1 MTCKG
6 QIAEQNANEHVLA
19 IAPQGNL
26 QMSPNFFWNFSHVFN
41 TEARIFDHFLNFPN
55 RANVH
60 TYAYFL
66 KTINTEYTYLVFEE
80 SGIRTSSISQIKS
93 LHPEW
98 FIIILDPD
106 VSFRMESNIS
116 LMGLY
121 PTCRIKISTINTEH
135 LK

>member
-1 MTCKG
+1 MFAFTCIPFWYRWRYFNG
-6 QIAEQNANEHVLA
+6 RNTFTYT
-19 IAPQGNL
+19 
-26 QMSPNFFWNFSHVFN
+26 FFKYDKVKVVKVGESRWRYSYQALKSSVC
-41 TEARIFDHFLNFPN
+41 
-55 RANVH
+55 NVH